1 MKKPDVLLWAFS
13 SCLHFSHFP
22 PSENGEEGVFR
33 SLFFPKRCLFF
44 PSSYFFNY
52 GLEKKPRRFSVK
64 CFPRACPVIFFEK
77 IIASASF
84 PPSRFF
90 LTSIPSFFPFSFL
103 KKKSHLNCPTYLR
116 HSPPSR
122 DNGDQKRVQHVANC
136 ISHGNARGLE
146 RLGRDI

>member
-1 MKKPDVLLWAFS
+1 MPLILAHHPREKRMKKPDVLLWAFS

-77 IIASASF
+77 NNCVRLL
-84 PPSRFF
+84 PSSPVLFDVHSLFF
-90 LTSIPSFFPFSFL
+90 SLLPSFL
-103 KKKSHLNCPTYLR
+103 KKEKSPQLPYLFTPF
-116 HSPPSR
+116 PPFS
-122 DNGDQKRVQHVANC
+122 
-136 ISHGNARGLE
+136 
-146 RLGRDI
+146 